1 MDQIFLQ
8 ETLFEHKWAISA
20 SIWTKSLVSQD
31 LFEDVLFTL
40 CRFLVYLESFSP
52 IWLQTLTFLT
62 QHLFQELGTLAAP
75 NSRLVFEE
83 KNGTGQR
90 FST

>member
-8 ETLFEHKWAISA
+8 ETLFEHKGAISA

-52 IWLQTLTFLT
+52 ILTFLT

>member
-20 SIWTKSLVSQD
+20 SIWTKSSVSRD

-62 QHLFQELGTLAAP
+62 QHLFQELGTFAAP

-83 KNGTGQR
+83 KKWYWPKI
-90 FST
+90 ST